1 MIAINSANI
10 LKALSIPALWSNI
23 WPILV
28 AILVFLIMI
37 AIHEFG
43 HFIAARLVGVKVNEF
58 AIGFGPKIWSKQGK
72 ETKYAL
78 RAFPVGGFCAL
89 EGEEESSGD
98 PRAFCN
104 QKPWKRLVIIVAGA
118 FFNLL
123 LGLIIVMIIT
133 SFSNIYATT
142 TVSRFTDEAVSSS
155 YGLKQGDEIIRVDG
169 RRIFTT
175 YDLSYAFT
183 GVDDGTL
190 DIVVKRG
197 GEKVTLNDVKFQIE
211 TEDNISY
218 VKVDFY
224 VNGVERTFQSFI
236 SQSFKTTVSYAR
248 IVWFS
253 LIDLVTGKYN
263 ISTVSGPVG
272 VTVAISEAAKYGV
285 ADLLSII
292 ALITINL
299 GIFNLLPVPA
309 LDGSRAM
316 FILIELIFR
325 KPVKQKYETL
335 IHSVGLIILLLF
347 AVIISFKD
355 IYQLFV

>member
-1 MIAINSANI
+1 MIVIIEVWNNV
-10 LKALSIPALWSNI
+10 
-23 WPILV
+23 WPYIVAVLLFLV
-28 AILVFLIMI
+28 LIV
-37 AIHEFG
+37 IHEFG
-43 HFIAARLVGVKVNEF
+43 HFIAAKATGVRVNEF
-58 AIGFGPKIWSKQGK
+58 AVGFGPKLFSKKIG
-72 ETKYAL
+72 ETTYMLKL
-78 RAFPVGGFCAL
+78 IPLGGYCAM
-89 EGEEESSGD
+89 EGEDEESSD
-98 PRAFCN
+98 NRAFCN
-104 QKPWKRLVIIVAGA
+104 KKAWKRFIIVVMGA
-118 FFNLL
+118 VFNLL
-123 LGLIIVMIIT
+123 FGFAIVACIL
-133 SFSNIYATT
+133 APQD
-142 TVSRFTDEAVSSS
+142 RFTSTVIAEFREGAVSCDR
-155 YGLKQGDEIIRVDG
+155 GLQVDDKILEVNG
-169 RRIFTT
+169 RKIFTT

-183 GVDDGTL
+183 GVDDGML